1 MHSCIRKWI
10 VNQNHTT
17 GEIKSIMLPLTYS
30 IRSLTA
36 NPLPA
41 TRIKLAELIISTGLI
56 VPQKM
61 QLHMIQPTR
70 IIKENPIHST
80 WDSRIYLI
88 PSYQAYATK
97 IPHGIRTTRE
107 GVGVEGVR
115 FWPRSCAPW
124 ASAARS
130 GRRAPRQ
137 SAPSSWCLGGR
148 EGIRLGGSERRRRR
162 RQKP

>member
-80 WDSRIYLI
+80 
-88 PSYQAYATK
+88 
-97 IPHGIRTTRE
+97 
-107 GVGVEGVR
+107 
-115 FWPRSCAPW
+115 
-124 ASAARS
+124 
-130 GRRAPRQ
+130 
-137 SAPSSWCLGGR
+137 
-148 EGIRLGGSERRRRR
+148 
-162 RQKP
+162 